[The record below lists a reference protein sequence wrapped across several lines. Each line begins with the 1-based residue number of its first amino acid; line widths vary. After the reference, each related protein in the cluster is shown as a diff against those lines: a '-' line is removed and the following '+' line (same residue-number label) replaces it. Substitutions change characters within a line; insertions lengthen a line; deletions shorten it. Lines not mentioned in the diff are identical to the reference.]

1 MDDDRDTQ
9 THAASDGD
17 LVNRVYCRHETLHT
31 HLLGDR
37 VTSAIA
43 TTTPGLFNQVETPTP
58 CHISY
63 RILTRLHLANCE
75 AERHAA
81 HRLLGKYCQKSQC
94 EKLAQGSTSHCT
106 RAGWM
111 ATPCFSASIVSPQT
125 YDRGRGLMLGA
136 MVHAYTSTVASSFVP
151 ATLLRTFWWQPAQ
164 HTHW

>member
-43 TTTPGLFNQVETPTP
+43 TTTPGLFNQDETPTP

-63 RILTRLHLANCE
+63 RILTRLHPANCE

-81 HRLLGKYCQKSQC
+81 HRLPGKYCQKSQC
-94 EKLAQGSTSHCT
+94 EKLAPGIDIPLYTGGLDGD
-106 RAGWM
+106 AM
-111 ATPCFSASIVSPQT
+111 LLCFHSEPPNI
-125 YDRGRGLMLGA
+125 
-136 MVHAYTSTVASSFVP
+136 
-151 ATLLRTFWWQPAQ
+151 
-164 HTHW
+164 